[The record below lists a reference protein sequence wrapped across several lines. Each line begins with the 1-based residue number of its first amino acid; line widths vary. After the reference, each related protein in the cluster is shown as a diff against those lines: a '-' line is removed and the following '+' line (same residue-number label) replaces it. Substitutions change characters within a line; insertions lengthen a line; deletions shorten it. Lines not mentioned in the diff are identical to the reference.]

1 MVSTSRQRTIVKGE
15 MGKVGEI
22 VFSRQESSQ
31 QVIQYQWSVL
41 RSYVRPPNED
51 LLKYYRT

>member
-1 MVSTSRQRTIVKGE
+1 MVSTSRQRTIVKEE

-22 VFSRQESSQ
+22 VFPRDESPQ

-41 RSYVRPPNED
+41 RSYVRPPNEE
-51 LLKYYRT
+51 LLKRLK